1 MYYWKILV
9 DHIGHSE
16 KSFVG
21 NMRNDIPTLSSAP
34 KTHPN
39 TLNENIASTILRIR
53 QYKYSTTI
61 SWINT

>member
-39 TLNENIASTILRIR
+39 TLNENIASTILRTR
-53 QYKYSTTI
+53 QYKY
-61 SWINT
+61 